1 MNEFLVILLVL
12 IFAVTVFIV
21 MSLIKYGY
29 DAFICFKN
37 RRINE
42 RIGILYRM
50 GMVESANILHAP
62 FLKYYRR

>member
-12 IFAVTVFIV
+12 IFAVTAASAVA
-21 MSLIKYGY
+21 LIKYGY

>member
-1 MNEFLVILLVL
+1 MNEFIAMLIVL
-12 IFAVTVFIV
+12 SLAVAAFIV
-21 MSLIKYGY
+21 ISLIRYGY